1 LIMALRKGYFRD
13 MRQRV
18 SFEELPWV
26 DDGFGGNEK
35 DPNNDAD
42 WVHLLTTWGG
52 LFPYWQGEEQQ
63 VHGKLESRNEFR
75 LRIRYR
81 KGFQP
86 KAQYRVK
93 YKDPATNITRTFN
106 ILYFRNKDEVN
117 KVLEFRMEEV
127 I

>member
-1 LIMALRKGYFRD
+1 MANFRKMNR
-13 MRQRV
+13 RV

-26 DDGFGGNEK
+26 DDGFGGNEN
-35 DPNNDAD
+35 DYNNDAD
-42 WVHLLTTWGG
+42 WNTLLTTWGA

-81 KGFQP
+81 SGFNP
-86 KAQYRVK
+86 KSQYRVK
-93 YKDPATNITRTFN
+93 YTNPNTNITRTFN
-106 ILYFRNKDEVN
+106 ILYFRNKDEAN
-117 KVLEFRMEEV
+117 KILEFRMEEV